1 MKKIVIPDT
10 GDFRKTTELCIKYDL
25 GVEIDIERPEYY
37 SMNNPNE
44 INEIMDGYKNVE
56 ISSIHGCFEDLNF
69 WSTDNLIRNVTIKR
83 FKYAYEISRKFG
95 CKNIVLNNSYTPYR
109 TPSLALGINFW
120 FNFLKN
126 KETIFYIRNTIDHS
140 PVVLNDLV
148 NGVNQILNKDNLKIC
163 LDIGFAN
170 IYSKIK
176 LTEWIEKVNQNIGFV
191 YLSNNDG
198 ETNERIGL
206 NNGKINMAEICSALE
221 QYCPNAIWGIMTSE
235 YEDSIEWL
243 IENKFLK

>member
-10 GDFRKTTELCIKYDL
+10 GDLKKTIELCLKYNL

-56 ISSIHGCFEDLNF
+56 ISSIYGCFEDLNF
-69 WSTDNLIRNVTIKR
+69 WSADNLIRDVTTKR

-95 CKNIVLNNSYTPYR
+95 CKSIVFNNSYTPYF
-109 TPSLALGINFW
+109 TPSLAVGIGFW
-120 FNFLKN
+120 TNFLKN
-126 KETIFYIRNTIDHS
+126 KNKKTVFYIKNIIDHN
-140 PVVLNDLV
+140 PVILNDLV
-148 NGVNQILNKDNLKIC
+148 NGVNQILNRDNLKMC

-170 IYSKIK
+170 IYPKIK

-198 ETNERIGL
+198 ETNERNGL
-206 NNGKINMAEICSALE
+206 NNGKINMAEICSAME
-221 QYCPNAIWGIMTSE
+221 RYCPNAIWGIMTAE
-235 YEDSIEWL
+235 YESSI
-243 IENKFLK
+243 N